1 MTLKTFACSALL
13 AAGTV
18 LVGLTQSAPA
28 DPEAMSTPMD
38 CSAPMKALMAA
49 EHSMDAQLK
58 GMKPTDVDSGYA
70 DLMGLHVKVLLAMSD
85 VEKKC
90 GKNAKM
96 MKMASKFDTQGVL
109 MEKELPPEEPS
120 R

>member
-1 MTLKTFACSALL
+1 MTPKTFACSFL
-13 AAGTV
+13 AVGTM
-18 LVGLTQSAPA
+18 LVGLTQGAPA
-28 DPEAMSTPMD
+28 DPQTMMPAMD
-38 CSAPMKALMAA
+38 CSAPMKALMTA
-49 EHSMDAQLK
+49 EHSMDDELK
-58 GMKPTDVDSGYA
+58 NMKPADVDSGYA
-70 DLMGLHVKVLLAMSD
+70 DLMGLHVRVLLAMSD

-96 MKMASKFDTQGVL
+96 MKMASKFGGEGAL